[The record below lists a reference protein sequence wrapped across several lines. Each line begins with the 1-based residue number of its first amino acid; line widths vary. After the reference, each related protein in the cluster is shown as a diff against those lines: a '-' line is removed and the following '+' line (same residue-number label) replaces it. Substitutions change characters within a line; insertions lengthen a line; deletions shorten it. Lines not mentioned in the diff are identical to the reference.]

1 MKDFGKN
8 DTIKLSI
15 DKFFKVG
22 GSIMTECEFQEFLY
36 EQIPITKAMELS
48 VIEFSKSKVRVKAS
62 LKANR
67 NHKNT
72 AFGGSINSL
81 MTVCGWSMVFINI
94 KEIDPKSHIVIQKS
108 NINYIAPIEED
119 FTAECEFIN
128 EDVKQEFISTY
139 KKRGKSRLK
148 LKVYCY
154 KDKKILAEFEGQF
167 VAYK

>member
-1 MKDFGKN
+1 
-8 DTIKLSI
+8 
-15 DKFFKVG
+15 
-22 GSIMTECEFQEFLY
+22 MTENKFQEFLY
-36 EQIPITKAMELS
+36 EQIPITKAMEFS

-62 LKANR
+62 LKANK

-94 KEIDPKSHIVIQKS
+94 KEVDSNAHIVIQKS

-119 FTAECEFIN
+119 FIAECEFID
-128 EDVKQEFISTY
+128 EDVRESFIDTY
-139 KKRGKSRLK
+139 NKHSKSRLK

-154 KDKKILAEFEGQF
+154 QGKKKLAEFEGQF
-167 VAYK
+167 VAFK